1 MKGVIGILAL
11 AALLAAGGAEARNNG
26 NGKSPPPRT
35 VRQASLY
42 SDVKAR
48 SVGDIVTVAIVERAS
63 GSNSSKLSTSRNTQF
78 RNNADEGTGI
88 LDFFPDFGMNAEFD
102 RSHDG
107 SGQLSR
113 QGQLTANMAATVT
126 EVLPNGDLR
135 IQGEREIGVNE
146 ETEILSLSGVIRPED
161 IAPGNLVYSTD
172 IANAQ
177 ISYKGKG
184 VVTSGSRPNIFVRL
198 LSWIF

>member
-1 MKGVIGILAL
+1 MTRMIGIICL
-11 AALLAAGGAEARNNG
+11 AAVLAAAGAEAKKG
-26 NGKSPPPRT
+26 EIDPPRT

-42 SDVKAR
+42 ADVKAR

-63 GSNSSKLSTSRNTQF
+63 GSNSSKLSTRRNTQF
-78 RNNADEGTGI
+78 QNNADEGTGI

-113 QGQLTANMAATVT
+113 EGRLTANMAATVT
-126 EVLPNGDLR
+126 QVMPNGDLL
-135 IQGEREIGVNE
+135 IQGEREIGIND

-161 IAPGNLVYSTD
+161 IGAGNMVYSTD